1 MYLGEH
7 LQNTKKKIDEA
18 EAKAKKY
25 PPQTLFEPNWKAL
38 NEERC
43 PFCENR
49 IYLDSKGFMYRCK
62 SKKHKSFQI
71 TKKRYD
77 ELINSWEVAKSD
89 T

>member
-1 MYLGEH
+1 MNIGDH
-7 LQNTKKKIDEA
+7 LKNTVKKIDEA

-43 PFCENR
+43 PFCGLK
-49 IYLDSKGFMYRCK
+49 IYLDSKGFMFRCK

-71 TKKRYD
+71 RRSKLEEICNTLETSR
-77 ELINSWEVAKSD
+77 S
-89 T
+89 